1 MRAGRTDPNVLRV
14 GDPLDFWRIADV
26 VDGQTVL
33 LRAEMRVPGQAW
45 LEFRVQP
52 IDGDTHVVQRAIFR
66 PRGLAGRL
74 YWWVLIPFHA
84 IIFPGMLRNALA
96 HAERS

>member
-1 MRAGRTDPNVLRV
+1 MRL
-14 GDPLDFWRIADV
+14 
-26 VDGQTVL
+26 
-33 LRAEMRVPGQAW
+33 PGQAW
-45 LEFRVQP
+45 LEFRLREVRS
-52 IDGDTHVVQRAIFR
+52 DGDIGSRVVGTHVVQRAIFR

-96 HAERS
+96 QAEQR

>member
-1 MRAGRTDPNVLRV
+1 VK
-14 GDPLDFWRIADV
+14 
-26 VDGQTVL
+26 DGEILL

-45 LEFRVQP
+45 LEFRLS
-52 IDGDTHVVQRAIFR
+52 DAAHDSANGGDAQHGAGTHVVQRAIFR

-96 HAERS
+96 HAEKRRD